1 VSEGGR
7 REHADPRQ
15 ARSEGSA
22 TAPGRSSEL
31 ALIEAIAAELNAGRR
46 ANRAA
51 GRVLRGIGDD
61 AAVVRARA
69 VCVTSVDA
77 MIEGVHFRLGEE
89 WMTPAQV
96 GGRAL
101 AAALSDL
108 AAMGAE
114 PGEAYLVLG
123 LPPGLTEALVLEL
136 VGGAHAL
143 ARATGVTI
151 AGGDVVAAPALMVSI
166 TAVGWADSEDQLVGR
181 DGARAGDLVGVTGR
195 LGGAGA
201 GLAVLEGRVRATPT
215 TAAAVSLHNPVS
227 PTSLAAALAR
237 LRNPVPR
244 LAEGRALAAA
254 GAHAMIDLSD
264 GLATDARHIARASGV
279 RLEID
284 LGALPLE
291 EGLPE
296 IAAEL
301 GVPAW
306 QIAAGAGE
314 DYELCV
320 CVDPADRERAESA
333 LAEIGG
339 PTRPGIT
346 WVGRVKRVADRAA
359 GPCGATPG
367 AAALAAGETAK
378 AADRAALAAGGTAAA
393 ADEDAQAGVVLL
405 DAEGRVQQLEGFEH
419 RW

>member
-1 VSEGGR
+1 
-7 REHADPRQ
+7 
-15 ARSEGSA
+15 
-22 TAPGRSSEL
+22 
-31 ALIEAIAAELNAGRR
+31 
-46 ANRAA
+46 
-51 GRVLRGIGDD
+51 
-61 AAVVRARA
+61 
-69 VCVTSVDA
+69 
-77 MIEGVHFRLGEE
+77 
-89 WMTPAQV
+89 MTPAQV
-96 GGRAL
+96 GTRAL

-114 PGEAYLVLG
+114 AGEAYLVLG
-123 LPPGLTEALVLEL
+123 LPPGLTEAQALEL

-181 DGARAGDLVGVTGR
+181 DGARVGNLVGVTGS

-201 GLAVLEGRVRATPT
+201 GLAVLEGRAPARPT
-215 TAAAVSLHNPVS
+215 T
-227 PTSLAAALAR
+227 AAALAR

-244 LAEGRALAAA
+244 LSEGRALAAA
-254 GAHAMIDLSD
+254 GARAMIDLSD
-264 GLATDARHIARASGV
+264 GLGTDAGHIARASGV

-306 QIAAGAGE
+306 QLAAGAGE
-314 DYELCV
+314 DYELCF
-320 CVDPADRERAESA
+320 CLDPADRERAERA
-333 LAEIGG
+333 LAEGSAG
-339 PTRPGIT
+339 LT
-346 WVGRVKRVADRAA
+346 WIGRVLRAEQSA
-359 GPCGATPG
+359 EP
-367 AAALAAGETAK
+367 
-378 AADRAALAAGGTAAA
+378 
-393 ADEDAQAGVVLL
+393 GVVLL
-405 DAEGRVQQLEGFEH
+405 DEEGRVQQLEGFEH